1 MKKVYILFISLFF
14 LYPTSIQAENFD
26 ITAKNAILYNINDN
40 EILYEKSADEK
51 VSIASLTK
59 IMTSIVAIEKIEDLN
74 AYITITNKDFE
85 GTNGYSKAGFK
96 VNDKVT
102 YLDLLYGIILPSGAD
117 AVNAIVNNTYGYDE
131 FISKMNELA
140 KKLNLTN
147 TSFSNPIG
155 KDSTTNYS
163 TASNLSKLLTY
174 ALKNKTFKKIFTTK
188 KYITTNNIE
197 LTSTVLRYANDS
209 IDVTP
214 IAGAKSGFT
223 KEAGRCLASLY
234 YKDNPSLIFIAINSS
249 QETSSSAIKDT
260 LLVYNYYEK
269 NYSKQSI
276 INDDTKITTIPIKLS
291 KQKTYEITGSENI
304 TKYLKNDSNIT
315 YKYNGVEKIEFNT
328 KKGTK
333 LGTVSIYNNDK
344 LLTTQD
350 VYLESDINYYQVKN
364 IALVLISLLILLIII
379 IKKKVKKW

>member
-209 IDVTP
+209 IDVTS

-379 IKKKVKKW
+379 IKKKVKK